1 MSPKEIVLQK
11 TALMVLYIV
20 QVFRGMAAL
29 EAFLSVTVLNSL
41 ESDVCFERL

>member
-20 QVFRGMAAL
+20 QVFRGMATPEAL
-29 EAFLSVTVLNSL
+29 LSVTDLDSL
-41 ESDVCFERL
+41 ESDLRFEGL